1 MAKKGRNKK
10 FAGKETKEKDERGFV
25 VVNDQ
30 GRRVYLSSHPEGIS
44 KADAERLSDGL
55 AIETT
60 VVPIDQLG

>member
-10 FAGKETKEKDERGFV
+10 FGSKETKKEERGFV

-30 GRRVYLSSHPEGIS
+30 GRRVYLSSHPEGVS
-44 KADAERLSDGL
+44 EAEAKRLSDGL
-55 AIETT
+55 AIETS